1 MKIQYCSDLHL
12 EFPENKKYLLENP
25 IIPTAEIL
33 LLAGDIIPFTV
44 LDKHLDFI
52 TYLSDHFKMVFWIPG
67 NHEYYYSDINERT
80 GSFEE
85 KIRENVFL
93 LNNKVKEIEN
103 TELIFSTLW
112 SKVSEKKRFII
123 QQSLSDFRIIK
134 KGNRL
139 FNTEDYNELY
149 QENLDFLKNVI
160 SSKND
165 SKKIVITHHV
175 PTFLHYPD
183 QYKDSIINEAFAV
196 ELEDVIKRAEIDYWI
211 YGHHHSNTKDFTIGH
226 TKLITNQLGYVKYGE
241 NVGFRSDTIIDIDG
255 DKVIDN

>member
-1 MKIQYCSDLHL
+1 MLLQYCSDLHL
-12 EFPENKKYLLENP
+12 EFPDNKNFLKENP
-25 IIPTAEIL
+25 IQPKAEIL

-112 SKVSEKKRFII
+112 
-123 QQSLSDFRIIK
+123 LW
-134 KGNRL
+134 
-139 FNTEDYNELY
+139 
-149 QENLDFLKNVI
+149 
-160 SSKND
+160 
-165 SKKIVITHHV
+165 
-175 PTFLHYPD
+175 
-183 QYKDSIINEAFAV
+183 
-196 ELEDVIKRAEIDYWI
+196 LEQV
-211 YGHHHSNTKDFTIGH
+211 
-226 TKLITNQLGYVKYGE
+226 Q
-241 NVGFRSDTIIDIDG
+241 
-255 DKVIDN
+255 